1 MKTIELKNLL
11 EDNNYPDAGSV
22 LFYIIKNAIGNSEK
36 IIIDMK
42 DVISIP
48 TMFMNTSFG
57 SILDEFSMEDLK
69 GTISFKNISKSQI
82 ERIQKYLS
90 DYNQLKQQANI
101 MYT

>member
-11 EDNNYPDAGSV
+11 EDKSYPDAGSV
-22 LFYIIKNAIGNSEK
+22 LFYIIKNSIAGSEK

-57 SILDEFSMEDLK
+57 AVLDEFSMEQLK

-90 DYNQLKQQANI
+90 DYNLLKINNVCV
-101 MYT
+101 